1 MKKGTVVLR
10 ETDLGRVTMT
20 TGAIAAVAGR
30 AVEES
35 FGVVDQAGRR
45 GPLRLLTRGKHD
57 RGVRVRQA
65 DDGLAL
71 ELHVVVDYGVNLAE
85 VTSMVRSRVA
95 YEVERH
101 TGLPVKAVDV
111 HVDSAR
117 RAKS

>member
-1 MKKGTVVLR
+1 MKKGIVLLR

-20 TGAIAAVAGR
+20 TGAIAAIAGR

-35 FGVVDQAGRR
+35 FGVVDQADRR
-45 GPLRLLTRGKHD
+45 GPLRLLVRTHD
-57 RGVRVRQA
+57 PGVRVRQS

-85 VTSMVRSRVA
+85 VTEMVRSRVA
-95 YEVERH
+95 YEVQRH

-117 RAKS
+117 RAE

>member
-1 MKKGTVVLR
+1 MRKGTVLLR
-10 ETDLGRVTMT
+10 ETELGRVTMT
-20 TGAIAAVAGR
+20 TGAIAAIAGR

-35 FGVVDQAGRR
+35 FGVVDQADRR
-45 GPLRLLTRGKHD
+45 GPLRLLVRKRD
-57 RGVRVRQA
+57 PGVRVRQS

-85 VTSMVRSRVA
+85 VTEMVRSRVA
-95 YEVERH
+95 YEVGRH

-117 RAKS
+117 RAE

>member
-1 MKKGTVVLR
+1 VKKGMVVLR
-10 ETDLGRVTMT
+10 ETDHGRVTMT
-20 TGAIAAVAGR
+20 AEAIAAVAGH

-45 GPLRLLTRGKHD
+45 GPLRLLSRGRND
-57 RGVRVRQA
+57 PGVRVRES

-71 ELHVVVDYGVNLAE
+71 ELHVVVDHGVNLAE

-101 TGLPVKAVDV
+101 TGLPVRTVDV

-117 RAKS
+117 RA

>member
-1 MKKGTVVLR
+1 MLLR

-20 TGAIAAVAGR
+20 TGAIASIAGR

-35 FGVVDQAGRR
+35 FGVVDQAGRG
-45 GPLRLLTRGKHD
+45 GPLRLLVRKHD
-57 RGVRVRQA
+57 PGVQVREV
-65 DDGLAL
+65 DGGLTL

-85 VTSMVRSRVA
+85 VTAMVRTRVA

-117 RAKS
+117 RAE

>member
-1 MKKGTVVLR
+1 VRKGTVLLR
-10 ETDLGRVTMT
+10 ETELGRVTMT
-20 TGAIAAVAGR
+20 TGAIAAIAGR

-35 FGVVDQAGRR
+35 FGVVDQADRR
-45 GPLRLLTRGKHD
+45 GPLRGLGRKHVP
-57 RGVRVRQA
+57 GVRVRQS

-85 VTSMVRSRVA
+85 VTEMVRSRVA
-95 YEVERH
+95 YEVGRH

-117 RAKS
+117 RAE